1 MSVRSSLSVGFFQRR
16 GGAPRL
22 AGSAFASVVQHPEGN
37 NPPLSTNADERS
49 ELARRLADG
58 QFTITAELVP
68 PVSTDPADLLV
79 RALPLRGLA
88 TAVNITDGAGAKA
101 HLSSL
106 VAAHILR
113 QNGIEPIMQ
122 MTCRDR
128 NRLALQNDLLG
139 ALALG
144 VRNVLI
150 ISGDDPRTGDQPST
164 KPVFDLDSKGLL
176 AVAQQ
181 IADERRLPSGTTVR
195 GPTQLVLGAAALP
208 VDPPDGWFPADLIAK
223 ADAGARFVQTQFCMD
238 IAIARR
244 WIARLHDLGL
254 TNRLKL
260 LIGVSPIPSARS
272 ARWMR
277 TRLFGT
283 IIPDSIVERLDR
295 AGDPRREGVQICV
308 EIMHELA
315 AIPGVAGAHIMA
327 PQNPSAIA
335 EVIAAFDAANL
346 N

>member
-1 MSVRSSLSVGFFQRR
+1 MNTDADDCSEL
-16 GGAPRL
+16 ACRL
-22 AGSAFASVVQHPEGN
+22 AGG
-37 NPPLSTNADERS
+37 R
-49 ELARRLADG
+49 
-58 QFTITAELVP
+58 FTITAEVVP
-68 PVSTDPADLLV
+68 PVSTDPADLLA
-79 RALPLRGLA
+79 RAEPLRGLA
-88 TAVNITDGAGAKA
+88 TAVNVTDGGGAKA

-106 VAAHILR
+106 VAAHILL
-113 QNGIEPIMQ
+113 QSGIEPILQ
-122 MTCRDR
+122 MTGRDR

-150 ISGDDPRTGDQPST
+150 ISGDDPKTGDQPAA

-176 AVAQQ
+176 ALAYQ
-181 IADERRLPSGTTVR
+181 IAEERRLPSGTAVR

-208 VDPPDGWFPADLIAK
+208 LDPPADWTPADLIAK

-238 IAIARR
+238 MAIVRR
-244 WIARLHDLGL
+244 WIARLRGQGL
-254 TNRLKL
+254 TDRVKV
-260 LIGVSPIPSARS
+260 LIGVAPIPSARS

-283 IIPDSIVERLDR
+283 IIPDAIVERLDK
-295 AGDPRREGVQICV
+295 AGDPRREGVRICV
-308 EIMHELA
+308 EILHELA

-335 EVIAAFDAANL
+335 EVLAGFDTATPL
-346 N
+346 